1 MGDVVFGQ
9 WRIVSGPTVSCLVQN
24 VSIQPAAL
32 YVVATPIGNLGDIS
46 LRAREVLAAVDRVYA
61 EDTRHSR
68 RLFQHLGFSPSLHA
82 LHDHNEGERAAGLV
96 ERLLAGE
103 SAALIS
109 DAGTPL
115 VSDPGYRVVRAC
127 QDAGVAVVPVPGAS
141 APLAALCVSGLATD
155 RFAFEGFL
163 PAKSGARR
171 ARMSELVDETR
182 TLVFF
187 ESSHRIADSLVDFAD
202 VFGGTREATMA
213 RELTKQFETVRR
225 ATLAELRDWVREDSN
240 QQRGEFVL
248 VVAGAP
254 AREAGEVVLRSL
266 LEALLDEL
274 PPRRAAAVAAKLTG
288 VKKNQA
294 YQVALGL
301 RAAPSGG

>member
-1 MGDVVFGQ
+1 MVFGQ
-9 WRIVSGPTVSCLVQN
+9 WRIVSGPTVSCLVQK
-24 VSIQPAAL
+24 VSIQPATL

-46 LRAREVLAAVDRVYA
+46 PRAREVLASVDRVYA

-68 RLFQHLGFSPSLHA
+68 RLFQHLGFSPSLFA
-82 LHDHNEGERAAGLV
+82 LHDHNEGERAAGLAA
-96 ERLLAGE
+96 RLAEGE

-141 APLAALCVSGLATD
+141 ALLAALCVSGLATD
-155 RFAFEGFL
+155 RFTFEGFL

-171 ARMSELVDETR
+171 SQLSALADESR

-187 ESSHRIADSLVDFAD
+187 ESSHRIADSLVDLAE
-202 VFGGTREATMA
+202 VLGEEREATLA

-225 ATLAELRDWVREDSN
+225 AALAELRDWVREDSN

-248 VVAGAP
+248 VVSGARE
-254 AREAGEVVLRSL
+254 REAGEAELRTL

-274 PPRRAAAVAAKLTG
+274 PPRRAAAVAAKLAG

-294 YQVALGL
+294 YQVALSL
-301 RAAPSGG
+301 RGDSSEG